1 MASNPIGAGLT
12 PERVDQGVDYG
23 GSGPLYALGAGT
35 IVNLHNPGWPGGNFL
50 VLKLDQP
57 INGQQYVY
65 YAEDIAPLVSL
76 GQKVLS
82 GAHIANA
89 TGGPS
94 GIEVGWASSNLGSAA
109 ATGFTGSNST
119 TLGADFS
126 SLIKSLG
133 GKPGILQNQV
143 SGTIQGIQG
152 NVPGVSP
159 AGFVGSAAITP
170 GGQTTTP
177 ATPSSTGLPSL
188 LSGAEGLLRDV
199 ATALDYF
206 FGMFGRGQ
214 GWRLV
219 FTVASGVSLILS
231 YKILA
236 AAGVVPGVSVPKAV
250 PL

>member
-1 MASNPIGAGLT
+1 MTQIG
-12 PERVDQGVDYG
+12 
-23 GSGPLYALGAGT
+23 GT
-35 IVNLHNPGWPGGNFL
+35 NVPP
-50 VLKLDQP
+50 
-57 INGQQYVY
+57 QYVSY
-65 YAEDIAPLVSL
+65 VNQA
-76 GQKVLS
+76 
-82 GAHIANA
+82 
-89 TGGPS
+89 
-94 GIEVGWASSNLGSAA
+94 AA
-109 ATGFTGSNST
+109 ATGLPAAVVAAQINEESGFQPGVNSGAGAEGIAQFLPSTFAAYGKGSPYNVADAFAAYSNYMSA
-119 TLGADFS
+119 LLKQEGGSIQKALAAYNAGPGNIGAGMGYANTILSAAKVS
-126 SLIKSLG
+126 SGAQAGTSRSG
-133 GKPGILQNQV
+133 
-143 SGTIQGIQG
+143 GTIQGIQG